1 MIDTPVAEILIL
13 AAYYADPTD
22 FLIKFPVYFHEK
34 HFAYL
39 MLSVLCLVLDFFD
52 ASKYLIFNFSC
63 SNTFVSSSV
72 NCNKRGMSRF
82 SKPTM
87 HRSKSTFS
95 KKYLLIEILS
105 FSDVPV
111 SSPICKVNIC
121 LLEIRIYHSDSTVFT
136 TKRSDTY

>member
-1 MIDTPVAEILIL
+1 MAEVLIL
-13 AAYYADPTD
+13 AAYYADPID
-22 FLIKFPVYFHEK
+22 FLIKFALYFHEK

-39 MLSVLCLVLDFFD
+39 MLSVLVLDFFD

-63 SNTFVSSSV
+63 SNTFVWPSV
-72 NCNKRGMSRF
+72 NCNKQGMSEF

-95 KKYLLIEILS
+95 KKCLLIEILS
-105 FSDVPV
+105 FSGLPV
-111 SSPICKVNIC
+111 SPPIRKVNIC

-136 TKRSDTY
+136 TKHLDIY